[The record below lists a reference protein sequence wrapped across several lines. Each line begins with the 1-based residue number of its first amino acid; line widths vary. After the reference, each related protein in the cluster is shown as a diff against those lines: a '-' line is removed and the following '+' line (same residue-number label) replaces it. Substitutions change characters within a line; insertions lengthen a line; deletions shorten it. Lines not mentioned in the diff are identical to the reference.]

1 MNMKRPNP
9 IHNTNYSLSTKICLF
24 LLPFVVGVFVYALGD
39 LFLESRRMVRQEAIE
54 RAHCELDNTVAR
66 VAGYLNEAETISR
79 NIKWQVLD
87 NLCADSLLPF
97 TQRAVA
103 LNPDINGCSITMEPD
118 MFPEQGHYC
127 SVYSVRFP
135 DNIESERDTKYNFY
149 NNVWYRTV
157 HQTGKPAWVDPYDD
171 YNEGCLS
178 SPEMITSYCDP
189 IYTNDGNFIGVI
201 TTDISLQWLSKVIS
215 QEKPYENSYCIMLGQ
230 DGHFFVHPDSTRL
243 VKKTIFDDTDP
254 LTQSDVIALGHE
266 MMAQKNGYMQVN
278 LNGEVCYVFYQPMPH
293 TRWSIALV
301 CPESD
306 IFSGY
311 NRLAFILFPLLTV
324 GLVLMFVLCRKIV
337 AFFIK
342 PLGHLER
349 ETRWI
354 ADGNFNFSLP
364 HSNRSDVVGRLQNSF
379 LVMQESL
386 SQHIHHLEDMNAEAE
401 MHNTELARAN
411 QLAEEAA
418 KHQTAFLQDVLHQ
431 IRTPLNVMMGFV
443 QVLRD
448 DYTIIPKEEMVEI
461 VHTLQH
467 NASTITRIVDMLMAS
482 SAIDGRKTIELDDDV
497 TCIGV
502 VTEAEKIFNERL
514 PHMSDLQVETLVDDN
529 LTVLTHKDYLMKILN
544 ELLYNAKKFTTNGW
558 VKLKVQDNGD
568 AVLFSVEDKGPGIAE
583 SYRQQIFTQFS
594 KFNTFSE
601 GLGLGLSISK
611 QFARLLG
618 GDLWLDTDYT
628 LGARF
633 VLEIPLKR

>member
-1 MNMKRPNP
+1 M
-9 IHNTNYSLSTKICLF
+9 
-24 LLPFVVGVFVYALGD
+24 
-39 LFLESRRMVRQEAIE
+39 
-54 RAHCELDNTVAR
+54 
-66 VAGYLNEAETISR
+66 
-79 NIKWQVLD
+79 
-87 NLCADSLLPF
+87 
-97 TQRAVA
+97 
-103 LNPDINGCSITMEPD
+103 
-118 MFPEQGHYC
+118 
-127 SVYSVRFP
+127 
-135 DNIESERDTKYNFY
+135 
-149 NNVWYRTV
+149 
-157 HQTGKPAWVDPYDD
+157 
-171 YNEGCLS
+171 
-178 SPEMITSYCDP
+178 
-189 IYTNDGNFIGVI
+189 
-201 TTDISLQWLSKVIS
+201 
-215 QEKPYENSYCIMLGQ
+215 
-230 DGHFFVHPDSTRL
+230 HPDSTRL

-448 DYTIIPKEEMVEI
+448 DYRFIPKKEMVEI
-461 VHTLQH
+461 VNTLQH
-467 NASTITRIVDMLMAS
+467 NATTITRIVDMLMAS
-482 SAIDGRKTIELDDDV
+482 SAIDGRKTIELNDDV
-497 TCIGV
+497 MCNGLIV
-502 VTEAEKIFNERL
+502 EAERVFNERM
-514 PHMSDLQVETLVDDN
+514 PHTSDLQVETLVDDS
-529 LTVLTHKDYLMKILN
+529 LTFHTHKDYLLKILN
-544 ELLYNAKKFTTNGW
+544 ELLFNAKKFTTDGW
-558 VKLKVQDNGD
+558 VKLRVQDNGQ
-568 AVLFSVEDKGPGIAE
+568 AIRFFVEDKGPGIAE

-611 QFARLLG
+611 QFAHLLG
-618 GDLWLDTDYT
+618 GDLWLDTDYK

>member
-1 MNMKRPNP
+1 M
-9 IHNTNYSLSTKICLF
+9 L
-24 LLPFVVGVFVYALGD
+24 
-39 LFLESRRMVRQEAIE
+39 
-54 RAHCELDNTVAR
+54 
-66 VAGYLNEAETISR
+66 
-79 NIKWQVLD
+79 
-87 NLCADSLLPF
+87 
-97 TQRAVA
+97 
-103 LNPDINGCSITMEPD
+103 
-118 MFPEQGHYC
+118 
-127 SVYSVRFP
+127 
-135 DNIESERDTKYNFY
+135 
-149 NNVWYRTV
+149 
-157 HQTGKPAWVDPYDD
+157 
-171 YNEGCLS
+171 
-178 SPEMITSYCDP
+178 TSYCDP
-189 IYTNDGNFIGVI
+189 IYTDEGDFIGVI
-201 TTDISLQWLSKVIS
+201 TTDISLNWLSKVIT
-215 QEKPYENSYCIMLGQ
+215 QDMPYENSYCIMLGQ
-230 DGHFFVHPDSTRL
+230 EGHIFVHPDSTRL
-243 VKKTIFDDTDP
+243 VHKTIFDDADP
-254 LTQSDVIALGHE
+254 LTQPDIIAMGHE
-266 MMAQKNGYMQVN
+266 MMSQKKGYMQVD
-278 LNGEVCYVFYQPMPH
+278 LDGEVCYVFYQPMVQ
-293 TRWSIALV
+293 TGWSIALV
-301 CPESD
+301 CKESD
-306 IFSGY
+306 IFRRY
-311 NRLAFILFPLLTV
+311 NRLAFVLFPLLTA

-337 AFFIK
+337 AIFIK

-379 LVMQESL
+379 LAMQQSL
-386 SQHIHHLEDMNAEAE
+386 SQHIRHLEDMNVEAE
-401 MHNTELARAN
+401 LHNTELARAN
-411 QLAEEAA
+411 KIAEEAT
-418 KHQTAFLQDVLHQ
+418 KRQTAFLQDILHQ
-431 IRTPLNVMMGFV
+431 IRTPLNIMMGFV

-514 PHMSDLQVETLVDDN
+514 PHMSDLQVETLVDDS

-611 QFARLLG
+611 QFAHLLG
-618 GDLWLDTDYT
+618 GDLWLDTDYK

-633 VLEIPLKR
+633 VLEIPLNR

>member
-1 MNMKRPNP
+1 MTIRNP
-9 IHNTNYSLSTKICLF
+9 IHTTNYSLSTKICLF

-54 RAHCELDNTVAR
+54 RANCELENTVAR
-66 VAGYLNEAETISR
+66 VTGYLKEAETISR
-79 NIKWQVLD
+79 NTKWQVLD
-87 NLCADSLLPF
+87 NLTADSLLSY

-103 LNPDINGCSITMEPD
+103 LNPNISGSSITMEPD
-118 MFPEQGHYC
+118 IFPQQGHFF
-127 SVYSVRFP
+127 SVYSLRSS
-135 DNIESERDTKYNFY
+135 NTILNERDTEYSY
-149 NNVWYRTV
+149 YDNVWYKTV
-157 HQTGKPAWVDPYDD
+157 RNTGRAAWVDPYDD
-171 YNEGCLS
+171 YNEGHLS
-178 SPEMITSYCDP
+178 SPEMLTSYCDP
-189 IYTNDGNFIGVI
+189 IYTDEGDFIGVI
-201 TTDISLQWLSKVIS
+201 TTDISLNWLSKVIT
-215 QEKPYENSYCIMLGQ
+215 QDMPYENSYCIMLGQ
-230 DGHFFVHPDSTRL
+230 EGHIFVHPDSTRL
-243 VKKTIFDDTDP
+243 VHKTIFDDADP
-254 LTQSDVIALGHE
+254 LTQPDIIAMGHE
-266 MMAQKNGYMQVN
+266 MMSQKKGYMQVD
-278 LNGEVCYVFYQPMPH
+278 LDGEVCYVFYQPMVQ
-293 TRWSIALV
+293 TGWSIALV
-301 CPESD
+301 CKESD
-306 IFSGY
+306 IFRRY
-311 NRLAFILFPLLTV
+311 NRLAFVLFPLLTA

-337 AFFIK
+337 AIFIK

-379 LVMQESL
+379 LAMQQSL
-386 SQHIHHLEDMNAEAE
+386 SQHIRHLEDMNVEAE
-401 MHNTELARAN
+401 LHNTELARAN
-411 QLAEEAA
+411 KVAEEAT
-418 KHQTAFLQDVLHQ
+418 KRQTAFLQDILHQ
-431 IRTPLNVMMGFV
+431 IRTPLNIMMGFV

-514 PHMSDLQVETLVDDN
+514 PHMSDLQVETLVDDS

>member
-1 MNMKRPNP
+1 
-9 IHNTNYSLSTKICLF
+9 
-24 LLPFVVGVFVYALGD
+24 
-39 LFLESRRMVRQEAIE
+39 
-54 RAHCELDNTVAR
+54 
-66 VAGYLNEAETISR
+66 
-79 NIKWQVLD
+79 
-87 NLCADSLLPF
+87 
-97 TQRAVA
+97 
-103 LNPDINGCSITMEPD
+103 
-118 MFPEQGHYC
+118 
-127 SVYSVRFP
+127 
-135 DNIESERDTKYNFY
+135 
-149 NNVWYRTV
+149 
-157 HQTGKPAWVDPYDD
+157 
-171 YNEGCLS
+171 
-178 SPEMITSYCDP
+178 
-189 IYTNDGNFIGVI
+189 
-201 TTDISLQWLSKVIS
+201 
-215 QEKPYENSYCIMLGQ
+215 
-230 DGHFFVHPDSTRL
+230 
-243 VKKTIFDDTDP
+243 
-254 LTQSDVIALGHE
+254 
-266 MMAQKNGYMQVN
+266 
-278 LNGEVCYVFYQPMPH
+278 
-293 TRWSIALV
+293 
-301 CPESD
+301 
-306 IFSGY
+306 
-311 NRLAFILFPLLTV
+311 
-324 GLVLMFVLCRKIV
+324 MFVLCRKIV
-337 AFFIK
+337 AIFIK

-379 LVMQESL
+379 LAMQQSL
-386 SQHIHHLEDMNAEAE
+386 SQHIRHLEDMNVEAE
-401 MHNTELARAN
+401 LHNTELARAN
-411 QLAEEAA
+411 KIAEEAT
-418 KHQTAFLQDVLHQ
+418 KRQTAFLQDILHQ
-431 IRTPLNVMMGFV
+431 IRTPLNIMMGFV

-514 PHMSDLQVETLVDDN
+514 PHMSDLQVETLVDDS

-558 VKLKVQDNGD
+558 VKLKVHDNGD